1 MSMEEA
7 KPILAEEG
15 LTPIKLL
22 EQYDNA
28 TLFLCKRRNGTEI
41 EAVIQDGV
49 VIVAP
54 T

>member
-7 KPILAEEG
+7 KPILAKEG
-15 LTPIKLL
+15 LMPIKLL

-28 TLFLCKRRNGTEI
+28 TLFLCKRKNGTEI
-41 EAVIQDGV
+41 EVVIQDGIA
-49 VIVAP
+49 IVAP